1 MKRIF
6 THACLIVGLLTAMM
20 QLSCKKNFLDLRP
33 PTSSPVE
40 DALKT
45 EADLMVALR
54 GAYAGLRTI
63 DLWGRTIPVVG
74 DVMADNA
81 YISIQNSN
89 RYIAYH
95 KYEVNRS
102 DGNVLG
108 LWTNAYHVI
117 LRCNNIINANPGTS
131 TNVNQYKGEAF
142 AVRAL
147 LYFTLL
153 NFFSKPYS
161 EDPDSPGVP
170 VVKEFNQ
177 NLLPPRNTV
186 AEVYNLV
193 LSDLAQAYTLMTQFT
208 NSSQFSKFA
217 ARALEAKVQ
226 LYKGDVAN
234 AKIAALDVINNG
246 GFVAVNATNYK
257 SYWDNEI
264 VRTDRVETLFEVSS
278 DAVGNNGF
286 EALGYIYSQQ
296 GYGDLLCSSDLF
308 ALYSGTDVRRTILA
322 TGVRG
327 GSASVFINKYPD
339 IGGDRSDTKVLR
351 LSDTYLIAAEACLPG
366 NETEARSYLNYIA
379 TRRDA
384 SFTGYTSTGNV
395 LFDDIIRERRKELA
409 FEGDRFHDLNRL
421 KRIIQR
427 STNYPLA
434 ARIINYPDYRRV
446 LPIPQAEMDAN
457 PNIQQNPGY

>member
-33 PTSSPVE
+33 PTSLPVE

-89 RYIAYH
+89 RYLAYH

>member
-33 PTSSPVE
+33 PTSLPVE